1 MALTDTQIQTPT
13 QSAPSHPG
21 RTAALISLLLAS
33 TMELIDVTIVN
44 VALPTIESELGATGS
59 QLQWMVAAY
68 PLAFAV
74 ALVTGSRLGDAFG
87 RKRLFLIGL
96 VGFTLMSAA
105 CGFAPNA
112 ESLVAFRALQGFGA
126 AAMIPQVM
134 SNIQVMYA
142 PEERAKAMG
151 AFTGLAGLATV
162 LGPVLGAVL
171 TNADIAGSSW
181 RPVFLINIPV
191 GLIALAAA
199 IRFIPESRS
208 ERRPNLDPV
217 GVVTLGAGLLA
228 VLYPLTMGREQ
239 GWPAWVF
246 AMIAVGVVVLVR
258 FARSQRRTEDAGREP
273 LVALSLYR
281 GRAFAGG
288 STVLMVLFVSMSA
301 YFLGQTVYF
310 QAGLGWSVLKAG
322 LVGIPF
328 AVTTAA
334 FAGFGVTVLAPKIG
348 RRVLQY
354 GAGVLAVGAALQA
367 AVVHVATADTSFWLF
382 VPVLVVTGAGFGL
395 MVAPIGMF
403 TIAEVPVDKAGSASG
418 LFNTTTQLANAA
430 GIAVLGTL
438 FFEVVSRQ
446 RTTVPAELFGPA
458 FQAVLVAVV
467 ALMGLAWFAAKALPE
482 VAPDEFPKRCDRSAP
497 PWLGNGPLMSL
508 LRCHN
513 GAGAAPADRYRSSA
527 SQARMSSACW
537 SRTGGAEWS
546 RRVTSSPPAS
556 KNRSGGPGR
565 VSGPR
570 VAWSTSTSS
579 PWLTVWSHS

>member
-1 MALTDTQIQTPT
+1 MALTHEPGAPETRTQTTPAT
-13 QSAPSHPG
+13 AG

-44 VALPTIESELGATGS
+44 VALPTIESDLGATGS

-68 PLAFAV
+68 PLSFAV

-87 RKRLFLIGL
+87 RRRLFLVGL
-96 VGFTLMSAA
+96 ICFTLMSAA
-105 CGFAPNA
+105 CGLAPSA
-112 ESLVAFRALQGFGA
+112 EALVAFRALQGLGA

-134 SNIQVMYA
+134 SNIQVMYP

-171 TNADIAGSSW
+171 TNADIAGTSW

-191 GLIALAAA
+191 GLVALAAA
-199 IRFIPESRS
+199 IRYIPESRS

-217 GVVTLGAGLLA
+217 GVVTLGGGLLA

-246 AMIAVGVVVLVR
+246 AMIVVGVVVLVR
-258 FARSQRRTEDAGREP
+258 FCRAQRRAEDSGREP

-288 STVLMVLFVSMSA
+288 SVVLMVLFVSMAA

-322 LVGIPF
+322 LVAIPF
-328 AVTTAA
+328 AVTTAV
-334 FAGFGVTVLAPKIG
+334 FAGFGVTVLAPRIG
-348 RRVLQY
+348 RRVLQH
-354 GAGVLAVGAALQA
+354 GAVVLALGVALQA
-367 AVVHVATADTSFWLF
+367 AVVHVATAETSYWVF
-382 VPVLVVTGAGFGL
+382 VPTLVVTGAGFGL

-403 TIAEVPVDKAGSASG
+403 TIAEVPIDKAGSASG

-446 RTTVPAELFGPA
+446 RSAVPTELFGPA
-458 FQAVLVAVV
+458 FQVVLVAVAV
-467 ALMGLAWFAAKALPE
+467 LMGLAWIAARALPE
-482 VAPDEFPKRCDRSAP
+482 VAPAEVPET
-497 PWLGNGPLMSL
+497 GM
-508 LRCHN
+508 
-513 GAGAAPADRYRSSA
+513 AG
-527 SQARMSSACW
+527 
-537 SRTGGAEWS
+537 
-546 RRVTSSPPAS
+546 
-556 KNRSGGPGR
+556 
-565 VSGPR
+565 
-570 VAWSTSTSS
+570 
-579 PWLTVWSHS
+579 

>member
-1 MALTDTQIQTPT
+1 MARAPETLNQTTPAT
-13 QSAPSHPG
+13 AG

-44 VALPTIESELGATGS
+44 VALPTIESELGASGS

-87 RKRLFLIGL
+87 RKRLFLVGL

-105 CGFAPNA
+105 CGLAPNA
-112 ESLVAFRALQGFGA
+112 ETLVAFRALQGLGA

-171 TNADIAGSSW
+171 TNADIAGASW

-217 GVVTLGAGLLA
+217 GVVTLGGGLLA

-239 GWPAWVF
+239 EWPAWGF
-246 AMIAVGVVVLVR
+246 AMIVVGVAVLVR
-258 FARSQRRTEDAGREP
+258 FGRAQRRAEDAGREP

-301 YFLGQTVYF
+301 YFLSQTVYF

-334 FAGFGVTVLAPKIG
+334 FAGFGVTVLAPRIG

-354 GAGVLAVGAALQA
+354 GAAVLALGVALQA

-382 VPVLVVTGAGFGL
+382 VPTLVVTGAGFGL

-403 TIAEVPVDKAGSASG
+403 TIAEVPVEKAGSASG

-430 GIAVLGTL
+430 GIALLGTL
-438 FFEVVSRQ
+438 FFEVASRQ
-446 RTTVPAELFGPA
+446 RSNVPAELFGPA
-458 FQAVLVAVV
+458 FQVVLMAVA
-467 ALMGLAWFAAKALPE
+467 ALMGLAWLAAKALPE
-482 VAPDEFPKRCDRSAP
+482 
-497 PWLGNGPLMSL
+497 
-508 LRCHN
+508 
-513 GAGAAPADRYRSSA
+513 AAPAEVPE
-527 SQARMSSACW
+527 
-537 SRTGGAEWS
+537 G
-546 RRVTSSPPAS
+546 V
-556 KNRSGGPGR
+556 
-565 VSGPR
+565 
-570 VAWSTSTSS
+570 
-579 PWLTVWSHS
+579 

>member
-1 MALTDTQIQTPT
+1 MALASETPT
-13 QSAPSHPG
+13 QTTPATAG

-44 VALPTIESELGATGS
+44 VALPTIESELGASGS

-87 RKRLFLIGL
+87 RKRLFLVGL

-112 ESLVAFRALQGFGA
+112 EALVAFRALQGLGA

-171 TNADIAGSSW
+171 TNADIAGTSW

-191 GLIALAAA
+191 GLIALVAA

-217 GVVTLGAGLLA
+217 GVVTLGGGLLA

-246 AMIAVGVVVLVR
+246 AMIVVGVAVLVR
-258 FARSQRRTEDAGREP
+258 FCRAQRRAEDSGREP
-273 LVALSLYR
+273 LVALSLYH

-334 FAGFGVTVLAPKIG
+334 FAGFGVTVLAPRIG

-354 GAGVLAVGAALQA
+354 GAAVLALGVALQA
-367 AVVHVATADTSFWLF
+367 AVVHVATSDTSFWVF
-382 VPVLVVTGAGFGL
+382 VPTLVVTGAGFGL

-430 GIAVLGTL
+430 GIALLGTL

-446 RTTVPAELFGPA
+446 RSSVPAELFGPA
-458 FQAVLVAVV
+458 FQVVLVAVA
-467 ALMGLAWFAAKALPE
+467 ALMGLAWLAAKALPE
-482 VAPDEFPKRCDRSAP
+482 
-497 PWLGNGPLMSL
+497 
-508 LRCHN
+508 
-513 GAGAAPADRYRSSA
+513 AAPAEA
-527 SQARMSSACW
+527 PEV
-537 SRTGGAEWS
+537 G
-546 RRVTSSPPAS
+546 
-556 KNRSGGPGR
+556 
-565 VSGPR
+565 
-570 VAWSTSTSS
+570 
-579 PWLTVWSHS
+579 

>member
-1 MALTDTQIQTPT
+1 MALTGTSPTLTTP
-13 QSAPSHPG
+13 AHPA

-33 TMELIDVTIVN
+33 AMELVDTTIVN
-44 VALPTIESELGATGS
+44 VALPTIEADLGASGS

-87 RKRLFLIGL
+87 RKRLFLAGL
-96 VGFTLMSAA
+96 VGFTLMSTA
-105 CGFAPNA
+105 CGLAPNA
-112 ESLVAFRALQGFGA
+112 EALVAFRALQGLGA

-134 SNIQVMYA
+134 SNIQVMY
-142 PEERAKAMG
+142 PPKERAKAMG

-171 TNADIAGSSW
+171 TNADIAGTGW

-191 GLIALAAA
+191 GLLALAAA
-199 IRFIPESRS
+199 IRFVPESRS
-208 ERRPNLDPV
+208 QRRPNLDPV
-217 GVVTLGAGLLA
+217 GVATLGVGLLA

-246 AMIAVGVVVLVR
+246 AMIGVGTAVLVR
-258 FARSQRRTEDAGREP
+258 FARAQRRAEHAGREP

-301 YFLGQTVYF
+301 YFLAQTVYF

-328 AVTTAA
+328 ALTTAG
-334 FAGFGVTVLAPKIG
+334 FAGFGVTVLAPRIG

-354 GAGVLAVGAALQA
+354 GAGVLAFGVALQA
-367 AVVHVATADTSFWLF
+367 AAVHVAGTDTTFWLF
-382 VPVLVVTGAGFGL
+382 VPGLVVTGAGFGL

-403 TIAEVPVDKAGSASG
+403 TIAEVPVEQAGSASG
-418 LFNTTTQLANAA
+418 LFNTTTQLANAV
-430 GIAVLGTL
+430 GIALLGTL

-446 RTTVPAELFGPA
+446 RTTVPAELFAPA
-458 FQAVLVAVV
+458 FQVVLVAVGV
-467 ALMGLAWFAAKALPE
+467 LMGLACLASQALPQA
-482 VAPDEFPKRCDRSAP
+482 APDEVPE
-497 PWLGNGPLMSL
+497 LG
-508 LRCHN
+508 
-513 GAGAAPADRYRSSA
+513 
-527 SQARMSSACW
+527 
-537 SRTGGAEWS
+537 
-546 RRVTSSPPAS
+546 
-556 KNRSGGPGR
+556 
-565 VSGPR
+565 
-570 VAWSTSTSS
+570 
-579 PWLTVWSHS
+579 